1 MQSQTTRRFREL
13 LASASPAVR
22 DKANDAYRLWS
33 ANPEHP
39 SLRFKKVHASLPIYS
54 IRIDLDWRAVG
65 ILREG
70 VVVWFW
76 VGPHSDYEKLLAKL

>member
-1 MQSQTTRRFREL
+1 VQSQTTRRFREL

-54 IRIDLDWRAVG
+54 VRIDLDWRAVG

-76 VGPHSDYEKLLAKL
+76 VGPHSEYEKLLAKL